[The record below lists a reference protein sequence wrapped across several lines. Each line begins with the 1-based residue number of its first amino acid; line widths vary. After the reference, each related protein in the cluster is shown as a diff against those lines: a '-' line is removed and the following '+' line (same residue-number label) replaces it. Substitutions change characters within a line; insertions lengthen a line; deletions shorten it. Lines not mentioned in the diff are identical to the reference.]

1 MKIVT
6 NCHQTMIKSY
16 CWVSFMSVFH
26 STIRSNQIIKF
37 GWIFHN
43 FLSLLRKAPP
53 HYQSTKLVNWKQS
66 ILNHLYWCAASSHGD
81 GEQVKAKW
89 LSILKHV
96 MNIHQG
102 HSETFPECAHGPLE
116 EEREWL
122 RRGNASQE

>member
-1 MKIVT
+1 
-6 NCHQTMIKSY
+6 
-16 CWVSFMSVFH
+16 MSVFH

-96 MNIHQG
+96 TNIHQG
-102 HSETFPECAHGPLE
+102 HGPLE